1 MGRIKMSMQDSST
14 DLYLGLDIGGTKCA
28 AVIGNANGELLD
40 RIEWHSFAERG
51 SAFMVEALCKYGKE
65 LLQKHPGVIAVGAS
79 IGGPLD
85 AARGIIKS
93 PPNLPDWENV
103 MLKDIIENELGLPCR
118 VEHDA
123 AACALAEARWG
134 AGVGATRLVYLTCGT
149 GLGVGLVFD
158 GEIYRGAA
166 GQNAEIGH
174 ARFREDGPDAFHK
187 RGSVEAFCAAGALG
201 KIAAWKFPQRWT
213 QPPAGKDLASLA
225 EAGDEQAKV
234 VLEISARSIG
244 ELCANIGDFLR
255 PDMILIGSLGQYLGE
270 DWMALVRR
278 EFVEES
284 LPQTVEHCVIR
295 TCALGPRLQDCS
307 ALIVAVSAK
316 PSRATGNGTIKSLSS
331 KQPSKELYD

>member
-1 MGRIKMSMQDSST
+1 MQYSSE
-14 DLYLGLDIGGTKCA
+14 LYLGLDVGGTKCA
-28 AVIGNANGELLD
+28 AVIGNAKGEILD
-40 RIEWHSFAERG
+40 RIEWPSHAERG
-51 SAFMVEALCKYGKE
+51 SAAMVDDLCSRGRE
-65 LLQKHPGVIAVGAS
+65 LMAKHPGVVAAGAS

-85 AARGIIKS
+85 AARGVIKS
-93 PPNLPDWENV
+93 PPNLPDWDNV
-103 MLKDIIENELGLPCR
+103 PLKAIMEQKLGLPAK

-123 AACALAEARWG
+123 AACALAEAQWG

-201 KIAAWKFPQRWT
+201 KIASWKFPQRWPE
-213 QPPAGKDLASLA
+213 PPGGKELAALAQGGDA
-225 EAGDEQAKV
+225 EAKT

-244 ELCANIGDFLR
+244 ELCATIGDFLR

-270 DWMALVRR
+270 EWMALVRQ

-284 LPQTVEHCVIR
+284 LPQTVDNCTIR
-295 TCALGPRLQDCS
+295 AAGLGARLQDCS
-307 ALIVAVSAK
+307 ALIVAVSAA
-316 PSRATGNGTIKSLSS
+316 PTPVAATH
-331 KQPSKELYD
+331 